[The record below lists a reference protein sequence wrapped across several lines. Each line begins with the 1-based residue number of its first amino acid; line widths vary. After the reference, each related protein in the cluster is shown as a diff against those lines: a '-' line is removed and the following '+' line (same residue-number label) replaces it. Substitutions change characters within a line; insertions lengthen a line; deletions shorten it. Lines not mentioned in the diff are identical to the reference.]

1 MKLLTLAVFAL
12 GASTLFA
19 QGYESDK
26 PFVFG
31 FKVGVP
37 VTDMFSASNTSLF
50 NGNLANSNYASAV
63 PRYTFGLSGEFKMP
77 KHLRLEVDGLYKR
90 AGYSAFNTGN
100 IFGTPGYYDTKM
112 NVWEI
117 PALLKTNMTLGHVR
131 PFIDFGA
138 SLRHISSLQTTDYVP
153 GVTYAAIYNNSPDLH
168 NRNSYGA
175 VAGIGITFK
184 FGAFEMSPEA
194 RYTRWTN
201 QSFEAPG
208 LRTNLDQGDVLLGIS
223 F

>member
-1 MKLLTLAVFAL
+1 MKLLSLAVFAL

-26 PFVFG
+26 PFTFG

-37 VTDMFSASNTSLF
+37 VTDMFASRNTSLF
-50 NGNLANSNYASAV
+50 NGNLADSNYYSSV

-90 AGYSAFNTGN
+90 AGYAASNTGD
-100 IFGTPGYYDTKM
+100 IFGGSGDYNTKM

-117 PALLKTNMTLGHVR
+117 PALLKTNITLGHVR

-138 SLRHISSLQTTDYVP
+138 SLRHVSSFQTTGYMP
-153 GVTYAAIYNNSPDLH
+153 GAIYPTIYNNSPDLH
-168 NRNSYGA
+168 NRNSYGG

-184 FGAFEMSPEA
+184 FGVFELSPEA
-194 RYTRWTN
+194 RYTRWAN
-201 QSFEAPG
+201 QSFAAPG
-208 LRTNLDQGDVLLGIS
+208 FRTNPFQ
-223 F
+223 